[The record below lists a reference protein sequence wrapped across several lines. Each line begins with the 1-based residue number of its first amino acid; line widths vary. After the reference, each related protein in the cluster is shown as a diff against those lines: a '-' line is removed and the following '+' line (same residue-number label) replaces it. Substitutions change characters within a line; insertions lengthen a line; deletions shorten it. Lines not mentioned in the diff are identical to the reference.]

1 VDIPMESVLNVERRE
16 ARIHALLV
24 DSYAGS
30 REGLRASLEAESCFV
45 EVAADAQHGVAL
57 MRAGGFDL
65 AVIDLGL
72 LPTRGIAWSVWE
84 LARLFRVFNPSAPL
98 VLLAA
103 ELRRDLEAE
112 AACVCPA
119 LVFEKPINPARLRA
133 VVRELRTESARG

>member
-1 VDIPMESVLNVERRE
+1 MESVLEVGRRE
-16 ARIHALLV
+16 ARLRVLLL

-30 REGLRASLEAESCFV
+30 REGLRASLEAEGCLV
-45 EVAADAQHGVAL
+45 EAAGDAPHAVAL
-57 MRAGGFDL
+57 MRTVGFDL

-72 LPTRGIAWSVWE
+72 LPARGIARSAWE

-103 ELRRDLEAE
+103 ELRRDVEVE

-119 LVFEKPINPARLRA
+119 QVLEKPINPGHLRA
-133 VVRELRTESARG
+133 VVRQIRTESAQG

>member
-1 VDIPMESVLNVERRE
+1 MESLLDVL
-16 ARIHALLV
+16 LL
-24 DSYAGS
+24 DPYSGS
-30 REGLRASLEAESCFV
+30 REGLRASLEAEGCQV
-45 EVAADAQHGVAL
+45 EAAADASHGVAL

-72 LPTRGIAWSVWE
+72 SPARGIARNAWE

-119 LVFEKPINPARLRA
+119 LVLEKPINPARLRA
-133 VVRELRTESARG
+133 IVRQLRTESARS

>member
-1 VDIPMESVLNVERRE
+1 MESMLE
-16 ARIHALLV
+16 AGRQGTRIHALVL
-24 DSYAGS
+24 DPYTRS
-30 REGLRASLEAESCFV
+30 REGLRASLEAQGCMV
-45 EVAADAQHGVAL
+45 DAGADAPHGVAL

-72 LPTRGIAWSVWE
+72 LPGWGTSRSAWE

-119 LVFEKPINPARLRA
+119 LVLEKPIDSAHLRA
-133 VVRELRTESARG
+133 VVRQLRTELARR

>member
-1 VDIPMESVLNVERRE
+1 MESILDVERQE
-16 ARIHALLV
+16 ARLHVLLL
-24 DSYAGS
+24 DPYAGS
-30 REGLRASLEAESCFV
+30 REGLRASLEAEGCLV
-45 EVAADAQHGVAL
+45 KAAADAPHGVAL

-72 LPTRGIAWSVWE
+72 LPRRGIERSAWE
-84 LARLFRVFNPSAPL
+84 LARLFRVFNPMAPL

-119 LVFEKPINPARLRA
+119 LVLEKPINPTRLRA
-133 VVRELRTESARG
+133 VVRQLQTESARRG

>member
-1 VDIPMESVLNVERRE
+1 MESALDVEGQE
-16 ARIHALLV
+16 ARLHALLL
-24 DSYAGS
+24 DPYTGS
-30 REGLRASLEAESCFV
+30 REGLRASLHAEGCLVEA
-45 EVAADAQHGVAL
+45 AADAPHAVAL

-72 LPTRGIAWSVWE
+72 LPSRGIARSAWE

-112 AACVCPA
+112 AACICPA
-119 LVFEKPINPARLRA
+119 LVLEKPIDPARLRA
-133 VVRELRTESARG
+133 VVRQLRTGRPGASARG

>member
-1 VDIPMESVLNVERRE
+1 MESVLDVERQE
-16 ARIHALLV
+16 ARLHALLL
-24 DSYAGS
+24 DPYAGS
-30 REGLRASLEAESCFV
+30 REGLARPEAEGCLV
-45 EVAADAQHGVAL
+45 EAAANAQHGLAL

-72 LPTRGIAWSVWE
+72 LPTRGIARSAWE
-84 LARLFRVFNPSAPL
+84 LIRLFRVFNPSAPL

-119 LVFEKPINPARLRA
+119 LVLEKPINPARLRA
-133 VVRELRTESARG
+133 VVRQLRTESARG

>member
-1 VDIPMESVLNVERRE
+1 MVSLLDVERRG
-16 ARIHALLV
+16 ARLYALLL
-24 DSYAGS
+24 DPYSAS
-30 REGLRASLEAESCFV
+30 REGLRASLEAEGCLV
-45 EVAADAQHGVAL
+45 EAAADAGHGVAL

-72 LPTRGIAWSVWE
+72 LPTRGIARSAWE

-103 ELRRDLEAE
+103 ELRRELEAE

-119 LVFEKPINPARLRA
+119 LVLEKPINPARLRA
-133 VVRELRTESARG
+133 VVRQLRTESARG

>member
-1 VDIPMESVLNVERRE
+1 MESVLDVERQETRL
-16 ARIHALLV
+16 HAFLL

-30 REGLRASLEAESCFV
+30 REGLRASLEAEGCLV
-45 EVAADAQHGVAL
+45 EAAADAPHGVAL
-57 MRAGGFDL
+57 MRGGGFDL

-72 LPTRGIAWSVWE
+72 VPTRGIARSAWG
-84 LARLFRVFNPSAPL
+84 LARLFRFFNPSAPL

-119 LVFEKPINPARLRA
+119 LVLEKPIDPARLRA
-133 VVRELRTESARG
+133 VVRQLRAESPRG